1 MFEDCSVSI
10 LQDHVIVLG
19 IIWVSYGSS
28 SFRVLREELKILPKF
43 GNVTCLCC
51 GVAHST
57 FQLNEG
63 EAAYKMIRMQLQD
76 LPLLLAGALGA
87 AITGMIAPGLSFL
100 FGEIQKVEAIG
111 YSVTS
116 MTVEIVT
123 ST

>member
-1 MFEDCSVSI
+1 MFEECSVSI
-10 LQDHVIVLG
+10 LKDQVIVLG
-19 IIWVSYGSS
+19 ILWVTYGSS
-28 SFRVLREELKILPKF
+28 SFRVLRQDLD
-43 GNVTCLCC
+43 NVNCLHC

-100 FGEIQKVEAIG
+100 FGEIQKVEDIC
-111 YSVTS
+111 YSVTLLLKS
-116 MTVEIVT
+116 
-123 ST
+123 